1 MNPSLLLARAL
12 KSLAGVEPHELS
24 AVMLSMLYFFFLF
37 GSYSVVKPV
46 RDAMGTVYGIK
57 HLNELFLGT
66 FIGTLILAPLYAGMA
81 SRLKLSTFL
90 PWVYGFIALT
100 ILGFYALFSGGKV
113 SDRWV
118 AAGFYIWV
126 SVFNMLIISVFWSF
140 MADIFSRTQ
149 AKRLFGFIAAGGT
162 VGGIAGP
169 AIATLL
175 AKRVGNNG
183 LMLISAGGL
192 RGHGLP
198 GEAARARSAT
208 SWSRP
213 RAARPSAPTSITAWA
228 AAIRSMASSCC
239 QVALP
244 AADRRFPVPDD
255 LRSPPSSTRSSGDL
269 ITKAFTDHNART
281 QAYATIEL
289 AVNSLAV
296 VIQLIGTGRIIKRF
310 GVTLGLM
317 LNPII
322 MVFAF
327 LAIAFSPVLMILGS
341 LQVLRRVAEYAV
353 AKPTPRNA
361 VHRRGPGKQV
371 QGQERHRHGGLPRR
385 RPGRLL
391 RQCRCAQGLRRHRS
405 CRPGHR
411 RVADLVPD
419 RLGAGQALRERAQ
432 RRGRQCR
439 GGGRRPLTGS
449 SGVVADWALFA
460 WGGGGMRAAYYAL
473 DVRLTY
479 RRRCGGS
486 VMSYSDLQ
494 SIANPIKKQAGRHA
508 KLP

>member
-1 MNPSLLLARAL
+1 MSQRNNPSVIAGVF

-37 GSYSVVKPV
+37 GSYSVIKPV

-100 ILGFYALFSGGKV
+100 ILGFYTMFSGGKV
-113 SDRWV
+113 SARWV

-162 VGGIAGP
+162 IGGIAGP

-175 AKRVGNNG
+175 AKSVGNNG
-183 LMLISAGGL
+183 LMLISAAGFVITGLLVKLLAAERDKLIAASGNEGQRTTINHRLGGGNPL
-192 RGHGLP
+192 DGFIL
-198 GEAARARSAT
+198 
-208 SWSRP
+208 
-213 RAARPSAPTSITAWA
+213 
-228 AAIRSMASSCC
+228 
-239 QVALP
+239 L
-244 AADRRFPVPDD
+244 
-255 LRSPPSSTRSSGDL
+255 LKSPYLLLIAGFLFLMTCISTIVYTQLGDL

-296 VIQLIGTGRIIKRF
+296 VIQLIGTGRIINRF

-327 LAIAFSPVLMILGS
+327 LAIAFSPVLMILGG
-341 LQVLRRVAEYAV
+341 LQILRRVAEYAV
-353 AKPTPRNA
+353 AKPTREMLFT
-361 VHRRGPGKQV
+361 VV
-371 QGQERHRHGGLPRR
+371 DQESKYK
-385 RPGRLL
+385 
-391 RQCRCAQGLRRHRS
+391 AKN
-405 CRPGHR
+405 
-411 RVADLVPD
+411 VIDTVVY
-419 RLGAGQALRERAQ
+419 
-432 RRGRQCR
+432 R
-439 GGGRRPLTGS
+439 GGDLLAAQASVGVLGSFGVFGLAVFGIIVSLIWFPIAWVLGRRYESARSAEGGNAAAVP
-449 SGVVADWALFA
+449 VA
-460 WGGGGMRAAYYAL
+460 G
-473 DVRLTY
+473 
-479 RRRCGGS
+479 
-486 VMSYSDLQ
+486 
-494 SIANPIKKQAGRHA
+494 H
-508 KLP
+508 

>member
-1 MNPSLLLARAL
+1 MSQRNSPSLIANVF

-37 GSYSVVKPV
+37 GSYSVIKPV

-90 PWVYGFIALT
+90 PWVYGFIAIT

-113 SDRWV
+113 SARWV

-162 VGGIAGP
+162 IGGIAGP

-175 AKRVGNNG
+175 AKSVGNNG
-183 LMLISAGGL
+183 LMLISAAGFVVTGLLVKLLARERDKLIVASGTEGQRTTINHRLGGNPL
-192 RGHGLP
+192 DGFIL
-198 GEAARARSAT
+198 
-208 SWSRP
+208 
-213 RAARPSAPTSITAWA
+213 
-228 AAIRSMASSCC
+228 
-239 QVALP
+239 L
-244 AADRRFPVPDD
+244 
-255 LRSPPSSTRSSGDL
+255 LRSPYLLLIAGFLFLMTCISTIVYTQLGDL

-296 VIQLIGTGRIIKRF
+296 VIQLIGTGRIINRF

-327 LAIAFSPVLMILGS
+327 LAIAFSPVLMILGG
-341 LQVLRRVAEYAV
+341 LQILRRVAEYAV
-353 AKPTPRNA
+353 AKPTREMLFT
-361 VHRRGPGKQV
+361 VV
-371 QGQERHRHGGLPRR
+371 DQESKYK
-385 RPGRLL
+385 
-391 RQCRCAQGLRRHRS
+391 AKN
-405 CRPGHR
+405 
-411 RVADLVPD
+411 VIDTVVY
-419 RLGAGQALRERAQ
+419 
-432 RRGRQCR
+432 R
-439 GGGRRPLTGS
+439 GGDLLAAQASVGVLGSFGVFGLAVFGIIVSLVWFPIAWVLGRRYENARSAEGGNAAAAP
-449 SGVVADWALFA
+449 VA
-460 WGGGGMRAAYYAL
+460 G
-473 DVRLTY
+473 
-479 RRRCGGS
+479 
-486 VMSYSDLQ
+486 
-494 SIANPIKKQAGRHA
+494 H
-508 KLP
+508 